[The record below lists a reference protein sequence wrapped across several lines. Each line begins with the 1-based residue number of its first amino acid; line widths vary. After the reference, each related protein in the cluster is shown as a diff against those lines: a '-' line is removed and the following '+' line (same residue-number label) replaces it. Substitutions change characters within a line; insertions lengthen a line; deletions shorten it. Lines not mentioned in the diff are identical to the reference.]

1 MARGDLDKEPGDV
14 AAMFDAIA
22 GRYDLLN
29 DILSGGQ
36 VRLWR
41 RAVVRI
47 IGTGPGERVLD
58 LAAGTGT
65 SSLTFTATGA
75 DCVACDFSLGM
86 LQAGRARWPVGGS
99 GDGSPREQGGSG
111 GIAPPGRTAGG
122 VWGGSSPRETELRGR
137 RRAAAAVP
145 RRGVRRGDDLVRA
158 AERG

>member
-1 MARGDLDKEPGDV
+1 MARAHLDKRPGDV

-29 DILSGGQ
+29 DVLSAGQ

-41 RAVVRI
+41 RAVARI
-47 IGTGPGERVLD
+47 TAAGLSERVLD

-86 LQAGRARWPVGGS
+86 LQAGRSRLARAGGAR
-99 GDGSPREQGGSG
+99 GGGQPPRKGGSG
-111 GIAPPGRTAGG
+111 GDIPPRPTQPIARPGTWEVPGRAPGFT
-122 VWGGSSPRETELRGR
+122 PRPH
-137 RRAAAAVP
+137 AAQA
-145 RRGVRRGDDLVRA
+145 
-158 AERG
+158 

>member
-1 MARGDLDKEPGDV
+1 MSRADLDKRPGDV

-29 DILSGGQ
+29 DILSLGQ

-41 RAVVRI
+41 RAVARI
-47 IGTGPGERVLD
+47 TGARPGERVLD

-86 LQAGRARWPVGGS
+86 LQAGRARLARPPGARGARGVRGGAEPS
-99 GDGSPREQGGSG
+99 PRGVRGDGSPREKEQGGSG
-111 GIAPPGRTAGG
+111 GDRPPGR
-122 VWGGSSPRETELRGR
+122 
-137 RRAAAAVP
+137 
-145 RRGVRRGDDLVRA
+145 
-158 AERG
+158 

>member
-1 MARGDLDKEPGDV
+1 MPRADLDKQPGDV

-41 RAVVRI
+41 RAVARI
-47 IGTGPGERVLD
+47 TGARPGEKVLD

-86 LQAGRARWPVGGS
+86 LLAGRGVRGGGQPLPRGVRGDGS
-99 GDGSPREQGGSG
+99 LPRGVRGDGSPREEEEERGE
-111 GIAPPGRTAGG
+111 P
-122 VWGGSSPRETELRGR
+122 GGSSLQGQHSAP
-137 RRAAAAVP
+137 
-145 RRGVRRGDDLVRA
+145 
-158 AERG
+158 